1 MTGGPHMAKTV
12 RALILSAVVFCGF
25 VVWTV
30 VGWSRGGPRSAVDYV
45 VLLVL
50 IVPGVALAIAAAA
63 AARGRPRAG
72 WISMAVALA
81 GWGVSLGMRTY
92 DDLTRAVVPFP
103 SVADAAYMLLPA
115 CACVALVLL
124 AGKRSDRSLFRI
136 LLDGLIVIG
145 SLLIVSWITILS
157 PIYQSGAYNGLELV
171 VSLAYPVTDV
181 VMLTVAALALVRAL
195 SHRRL
200 ALTLLATGIAS
211 IALADSA
218 SVFLSG
224 VSESASSN
232 AIQIGWVAG
241 LLLVSVAAVAA
252 REAAHHVYGA
262 PHVPGWTSLW
272 LPYFVLMVAAIVAFS
287 QFRLV
292 HSEPIVIIA
301 ALTAGAV
308 VVRQLL
314 AVTENRRLQAVVAEQ
329 ALHDPLTKVG
339 NRALFN
345 ERLGHAAQLHE
356 RGDLSVAVILLDLDD
371 FKLVNDTLG
380 HASGDALLRHA
391 ADRITRSVRPG
402 DTVFRIGGDEFA
414 VLLQDSSDHSHAVAQ
429 RVAVAFDKPFDI
441 AGQELMIHPSVSL
454 AVASPNES
462 AMSAE
467 ELLRRADVALGE
479 AKTKRV
485 GGVYTFAPE
494 MELDGGA
501 DHGRRE
507 AHGISLAWGEDPA
520 VRLLGELRRAIDTFE
535 LALYYQPKVDL
546 RTSEIVGV
554 EALVRWPHPQ
564 RGVLG
569 PQHFLHLVRRHGMM
583 WPLTELVVR
592 KALDEAARWHAESI
606 DVPVAVN
613 LFAPLLADLTLPTR
627 IAAGLADRGL
637 GPKALTVE
645 LTEDLLLGNP
655 ERTRDVMKQLRQNG
669 IRIAIDDFGQ
679 AYSAFSYLRDLPVDE
694 VKLDHSFIAA
704 IMSDSR
710 SAVVAQSVLEMAN
723 KLGLAT
729 VAEGVENAET
739 VEMLR
744 QFGCD
749 YAQGFLFSPPL
760 TPDDMVALLKSVR
773 PGFTNPAPA

>member
-1 MTGGPHMAKTV
+1 MAKTV
-12 RALILSAVVFCGF
+12 RALILSAVVLCGF
-25 VVWTV
+25 VVWTFA
-30 VGWSRGGPRSAVDYV
+30 GWSGDGFLSAIHDVA
-45 VLLVL
+45 LLVFV
-50 IVPGVALAIAAAA
+50 VPGLALTLAAAA

-81 GWGVSLGMRTY
+81 GWGFSLALRIFDDVNHDVVS
-92 DDLTRAVVPFP
+92 FP
-103 SVADAAYMLLPA
+103 SVADAAYMLFPI

-124 AGKRSDRSLFRI
+124 AGERSDRSAIRI

-157 PIYQSGAYNGLELV
+157 PIQRAGTRNGLELV
-171 VSLAYPVTDV
+171 ASLAYPVTDV
-181 VMLTVAALALVRAL
+181 VMLTVAALVLVRAL
-195 SHRRL
+195 SDRRL

-218 SVFLSG
+218 SVFLSRG
-224 VSESASSN
+224 SVPPSSN
-232 AIQIGWVAG
+232 AIEIGWIAG
-241 LLLVSVAAVAA
+241 LLLISVAGVAA
-252 REAAHHVYGA
+252 REAAHHVLGGDQ
-262 PHVPGWTSLW
+262 VPGWPSLW
-272 LPYFVLMVAAIVAFS
+272 LPYFVLAVAAIVAVS
-287 QFRLV
+287 QFRV
-292 HSEPIVIIA
+292 IHSEPIVIIA
-301 ALTAGAV
+301 GLTAAAV

-314 AVTENRRLQAVVAEQ
+314 TVADNRRLQAVVAEQ
-329 ALHDPLTKVG
+329 ALHDPLTHLG

-345 ERLGHAAQLHE
+345 DRLWHAMQLHE

-380 HASGDALLRHA
+380 HASGDALLRRS
-391 ADRITRSVRPG
+391 ADRITQSVRPG
-402 DTVFRIGGDEFA
+402 DTVFRVGGDEFA
-414 VLLQDSSDHSHAVAQ
+414 VLLQDSSDYSQSVAH

-441 AGQELMIHPSVSL
+441 AGEELMIHPSVSL
-454 AVASPNES
+454 AVAGANES
-462 AMSAE
+462 ATSAE
-467 ELLRRADVALGE
+467 ELLRRADVAME
-479 AKTKRV
+479 SAKTKRI
-485 GGVYTFAPE
+485 GGVYTFTPE

-507 AHGISLAWGEDPA
+507 AHRMSLALGEDPA
-520 VRLLGELRRAIDTFE
+520 VRLLGELRGAIDKFE
-535 LALYYQPKVDL
+535 LALYYQPKINL
-546 RTSEIVGV
+546 RTGEIVGV

-592 KALDEAARWHAESI
+592 KAVDDAARWHAESI

-613 LFAPLLADLTLPTR
+613 LFAPLLGDLTLPTR

-637 GPKALTVE
+637 STKALTVE
-645 LTEDLLLGNP
+645 LTEDLLIGDLA
-655 ERTRDVMKQLRQNG
+655 RTREVMNQLRQNG

-694 VKLDHSFIAA
+694 VKLDHSFIAS
-704 IMSDSR
+704 IVSDSR
-710 SAVVAQSVLEMAN
+710 SAVVAQSVLGMAT
-723 KLGLAT
+723 KLGLTT
-729 VAEGVENAET
+729 VAEGVENTET
-739 VEMLR
+739 AEMLR

-760 TPDDMVALLKSVR
+760 TPDDMVALLKAGR
-773 PGFTNPAPA
+773 AGFANPTPA